1 MIKKYLTTLLI
12 IAYLVVP
19 VASAQTKA
27 PDPATSSAKPTQ
39 SQAAVDREVQ
49 NLKDKIANKV
59 SELQKKKKRG
69 ISGVISEISDKEI
82 TIESEDSETFTIT
95 LDDVLTKYFVIS
107 GISKKEGTIKSLAK
121 GDFIVVVGPETE
133 GDVVANAIYKDER
146 YIVGAGSVTEVN
158 ATDFYIKVVTTDK
171 ESMTIDMETN
181 TKRVLMDSKT
191 LEFET
196 IGFSKIKEGD
206 TVHYVLKKTGNERE
220 LNRYSALRVMV
231 IPQEYFIN

>member
-12 IAYLVVP
+12 MAYLVVP

-27 PDPATSSAKPTQ
+27 PTSATTSAAPVQTK
-39 SQAAVDREVQ
+39 VDKEVQ

-69 ISGVISEISDKEI
+69 ISGVISEISDKSI
-82 TIESEDSETFTIT
+82 IIESEDSETFTIT
-95 LDDVLTKYFVIS
+95 LDEVLTKYFVIS
-107 GISKKEGTIKSLAK
+107 GISKKEGTIASFEK
-121 GDFIVVVGPETE
+121 GDFIIVVGPETD

-146 YIVGAGSVTEVN
+146 YLVGAGSVTEVN
-158 ATDFYIKVVTTDK
+158 AADFYIKVVTTDK
-171 ESMTIDMETN
+171 ESMIIDMETN

-206 TVHYVLKKTGNERE
+206 TIHYVLKKTGKERE
-220 LNRYSALRVMV
+220 ANRYSALRVMV